1 MFYLVMYP
9 ILKQI
14 HIILVIC
21 SLTFFQFRFWFYRV
35 KQNELSKS
43 FKVAP
48 HVIDTLL
55 FTSGIG
61 LALMTGFSPGNSPWL
76 LYKLMAL
83 LFYIVFGVLAMKKS
97 GIMQWLGYLMATTAV
112 AYIIFTATQK
122 SAWPF

>member
-1 MFYLVMYP
+1 MYP